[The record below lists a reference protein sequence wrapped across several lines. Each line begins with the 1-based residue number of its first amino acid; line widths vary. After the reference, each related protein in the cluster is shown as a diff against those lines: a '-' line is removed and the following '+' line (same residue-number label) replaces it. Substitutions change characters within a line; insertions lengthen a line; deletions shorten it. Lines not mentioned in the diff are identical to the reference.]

1 VGAHGIELLEREG
14 ELRLLTR
21 RLDDALDGAGSLVV
35 VEGPAGIG
43 KTTLLRATAQRAEER
58 GMTVLR
64 GRGGVLER
72 HLEYGVVRQLLE
84 RPLLRTDAA
93 TQARL
98 LAGPAAPAAA
108 VLGLAAPPPDAG
120 PGHDPSAGILHGLHW
135 LTANLA
141 DVAPLLLV
149 LDDAHWADSA
159 SLRAGSYLAR
169 RLDGLPVAMVVG
181 ARDDE
186 PGSQSEL
193 LAELMQAAEPTYLN
207 PAPLGEQA
215 VAAVLRQAFAG
226 QEPPAALVAA
236 CRGASG
242 GNPFFLTELAAELA
256 AAHRSPADPAPES
269 VGRIGPLAVQR
280 SLLLRLGR
288 LGDDPRRLAR
298 AIATLGGEGELRHA
312 AAVAG
317 LDGAAGAAAADA
329 LVAAGILERQRPLR
343 MVHPLV
349 RAVVAGDASP
359 AYQAAAH
366 RRAFEALRADGVE
379 DDLVLPHAL
388 GAEPRG
394 DGELVELLR
403 RVGERAART
412 GTPGTAAVHL
422 RRALEEPPPAPQRP
436 LVLAQLGSAEVR
448 QGAFG
453 DGLGHLDEALAL
465 LPGDDREPRI
475 AIHRERTFAAFA
487 SAGMD
492 EARRLVGEA
501 LAELDGGGRGDAS
514 DGDLALQLEA
524 DLALLAWLSGGD
536 HQLELR
542 RHLGVAGETRA
553 ERTML
558 ALLAQA
564 EHADGAPPEVVVE
577 LATRALGG
585 GRLIAQDTSEAL
597 SWYMATYALLT
608 CEAHDEARATIAAA
622 LADGQ
627 RRGSAFA
634 RAGALGTRAV
644 LALNEG
650 RPRDAEADARTAAGG
665 AIPPIMVPT
674 NASYVTLALVDQGQ
688 LEGAED
694 HLRAAGLEHGPGG
707 PTVLRWI
714 PWARARLHEAQGD
727 LAGVRAD
734 VAPLEE
740 DDTAGRPMRALA
752 WRALLARALVRGGP
766 EQIDEARRHARDQL
780 AWARRWDRPGALGVA
795 LRAAALTAAPG
806 RERIDGLE
814 EAVATLAAGG
824 LATEQARAALDL
836 GVALLEAGRR
846 DDARAALEQA
856 LEVALERGARDVA
869 QRAAEA
875 LEAAGAPAARL
886 RFDALT
892 ASERRVAE
900 QAASGRTN
908 REIAEEL
915 FVTPKTVENHL
926 TRVYAKLGLGSR
938 RELADAL

>member
-1 VGAHGIELLEREG
+1 MRRIVVAHGVDLLEREG
-14 ELRLLTR
+14 ELRVIER
-21 RLDDALDGAGSLVV
+21 QLDDAIAGVGSLVV

-43 KTTLLRATAQRAEER
+43 KTTLLRAAVERAQER
-58 GMTVLR
+58 GMSVLR
-64 GRGGVLER
+64 ARGGVLEL

-84 RPLLRTDAA
+84 RPVMRADAA
-93 TQARL
+93 EQARL

-108 VLGLAAPPPDAG
+108 VLGLGELPPDAG

-135 LTANLA
+135 LTANLSDA
-141 DVAPLLLV
+141 GPLLVV
-149 LDDAHWADSA
+149 LDDAHWADTA
-159 SLRAGSYLAR
+159 SLRAGGYLAR
-169 RLDGLPVAMVVG
+169 RLEGLPVAMLVG

-186 PGSQSEL
+186 PGSQTQL
-193 LAELMQAAEPTYLN
+193 LAELMQAAEPTYLH
-207 PAPLGEQA
+207 PAPLGETA
-215 VAAVLRQAFAG
+215 VATVLREAFAG
-226 QEPPAALVAA
+226 QEPPAALVHA

-256 AAHRSPADPAPES
+256 AVHPSPADPAPES

-288 LGDDPRRLAR
+288 LGEDPRRLAR

-312 AAVAG
+312 VAVAG
-317 LDGAAGAAAADA
+317 LEPAAGAAAADA
-329 LVAAGILERQRPLR
+329 LVAAGILERRRPLR

-349 RAVVAGDASP
+349 RAVVAGDATP
-359 AYQAAAH
+359 ADQAAAH
-366 RRAFEALRADGVE
+366 RRAFEALRADGVHDE
-379 DDLVLPHAL
+379 LVLPHAL
-388 GAEPRG
+388 GAEPAG
-394 DGELVELLR
+394 DAELVALLR
-403 RVGERAART
+403 RLGERAART
-412 GTPGTAAVHL
+412 GTPGTAIVHL
-422 RRALEEPPPAPQRP
+422 RRALEEPPAAPERP
-436 LVLAQLGSAEVR
+436 LLLAQLGSAEVR
-448 QGAFG
+448 QGAFA
-453 DGLGHLDEALAL
+453 DGLGHLDQALAL
-465 LPGDDREPRI
+465 LPGGELEPRI

-487 SAGMD
+487 SAGMG
-492 EARRLVGEA
+492 EARRLVGDA
-501 LAELDGGGRGDAS
+501 LAELDGAAGDS
-514 DGDLALQLEA
+514 DAALQLEA

-536 HQLELR
+536 HRLELR

-564 EHADGAPPEVVVE
+564 EHADGAAPEVVVE
-577 LATRALGG
+577 LATRALGD

-650 RPRDAEADARTAAGG
+650 RPRDAEADARTAAAG
-665 AIPPIMVPT
+665 AIPPIMVPV
-674 NASYVTLALVDQGQ
+674 NASYVALALVDQGE
-688 LEGAED
+688 LDGAAE

-714 PWARARLHEAQGD
+714 PWARARLHEAQGN
-727 LAGVRAD
+727 LAAVRLD

-740 DDTAGRPMRALA
+740 DDAAGRPMRALA
-752 WRALLARALVRGGP
+752 WRALLARALVRGG
-766 EQIDEARRHARDQL
+766 EQAEEARTL
-780 AWARRWDRPGALGVA
+780 AADHLDWARRWNRPGALGVA
-795 LRAAALTAAPG
+795 LRAAALTRPEG
-806 RERIDGLE
+806 ERIAVLE
-814 EAVATLAAGG
+814 EAVQTLASGS
-824 LATEQARAALDL
+824 LATEQARAGLDL
-836 GVALLEAGRR
+836 GVALLRGGRR
-846 DDARAALEQA
+846 DDGRAALEQA
-856 LEVALERGARDVA
+856 LDVAVDRGARDVA
-869 QRAAEA
+869 QRVAQA
-875 LEAAGAPAARL
+875 LEAAGAPARRL
-886 RFDALT
+886 RFDELT

-900 QAASGRTN
+900 HAAAGRTN